1 MRRCGD
7 NPWSESESRR
17 DIIWVACGIFILAL
31 AVRLLYLYESSDNP
45 AFGAPIVDARGYDLI
60 AGRLVTEAK
69 MPEQFFWQQF
79 FYPFFL
85 SAVYLCSN
93 CSVLAAQV
101 VQAVLG
107 GAICV
112 LTFLTGR
119 AVYDRRTGVLAALFV
134 AFCGPLIFHEVDLIA
149 VGWSA
154 FWSLVLIL
162 LLLRV
167 VRRRGNLAFFALGL
181 CGALSIITRPNFTP
195 FLAAGVIWAG
205 LVLYKARTG
214 KFSIARYLSLVI
226 LGFVVIALPVAI
238 QNRRVTGHFG
248 ILPAS
253 GGINFYIGNNPD
265 FEAAEIRVGTQWERL
280 TDMPAEHGVIDDMWQ
295 KQRFFYEKTWG
306 NVASEPVNFLKG
318 LGVKAMQFACSREIP
333 GDTDIYLFRRWSKV
347 LELLVWKAGAF
358 GFPLGL
364 LLPLALIGLVY
375 NRRKTLI
382 PVILFLVAYPL
393 PIILTHVKTRYRAP
407 MIPVL
412 SILAASGCFYLVR
425 STIGRKWLGVAGAIC
440 LGVVTVILC
449 SLPGPFVAEKL
460 DYEAELYFNVGRT
473 LQDTGKIEE
482 AIKNYTQ
489 ALKLKP
495 NYGDVH
501 VCLGI
506 ILSAGGKSEEAI
518 KHYEKAVESDP
529 KDHRVHCGL
538 GGALYR
544 AGRFDEAHQ
553 QFIEAVKLKPH
564 YSEGHKSLGFSFAR
578 QQNSEKAIWH
588 YRQALKYAPDDA
600 DTHRRLGMILARQGN
615 IDEAVAHLEQA
626 TDLRPDFAEAQK
638 ALGIAL
644 ASTGKLDEGC
654 ERIRKAVQLQPQDV
668 DGRYFLGVLL
678 AQRGDV
684 DGAVKEFR
692 EVLRINPNHA
702 AAQSGLNTLLLK
714 SGDSGARN

>member
-1 MRRCGD
+1 
-7 NPWSESESRR
+7 
-17 DIIWVACGIFILAL
+17 LAL

-45 AFGAPIVDARGYDLI
+45 AFGVPIVDARGYDLI

-79 FYPFFL
+79 FYPLFL
-85 SAVYLCSN
+85 SGVYLCSN

-119 AVYDRRTGVLAALFV
+119 AVYDRRTGILAAIFV
-134 AFCGPLIFHEVDLIA
+134 AFCGPLIFHEMDLIA

-167 VRRRGNLAFFALGL
+167 VRQRQRLAFFVLGL
-181 CGALSIITRPNFTP
+181 FGALSIITRPNFAP
-195 FLAAGVIWAG
+195 FFAAGVIWAG
-205 LVLYKARTG
+205 VVLYKARMG
-214 KFSIARYLSLVI
+214 RFFVAGYLSLVI
-226 LGFVVIALPVAI
+226 LGFVAIALPVAI

-265 FEAAEIRVGTQWERL
+265 FEAAEIRVGMQWERL
-280 TDMPAEHGVIDDMWQ
+280 TDMPAEHGVIGDMWQ
-295 KQRFFYEKTWG
+295 KQRFFYEKTWD
-306 NVASEPVNFLKG
+306 NVASEPARFLKG
-318 LGVKAMQFACSREIP
+318 LGVKAMQFSCSREIP

-347 LELLVWKAGAF
+347 LELLVWKAGGF
-358 GFPLGL
+358 GFPLGV

-375 NRRKTLI
+375 NRKKTLI

-412 SILAASGCFYLVR
+412 SILAASGCLYLVR
-425 STIGRKWLGVAGAIC
+425 SAIGRKWLGVAGAIC

-473 LQDTGKIEE
+473 LQDTGRTEE
-482 AIKNYTQ
+482 AIKNYME
-489 ALKLKP
+489 ALKLRP

-501 VCLGI
+501 VCLGM
-506 ILSAGGKSEEAI
+506 ILSAEGRSEEAI
-518 KHYEKAVESDP
+518 KHYEKAVELDP
-529 KDHRVHCGL
+529 TDHGAHCGL

-544 AGRFDEAHQ
+544 AGRLNEAHQ
-553 QFIEAVKLKPH
+553 KFLEAVELKPH
-564 YSEGHKSLGFSFAR
+564 YSEGHKSLGFSFA
-578 QQNSEKAIWH
+578 QQQDFEKAVWH
-588 YRQALKYAPDDA
+588 HKQALKYDPDDA
-600 DTHRRLGMILARQGN
+600 DTHRRLGVILARQGN
-615 IDEAVAHLEQA
+615 PDEAIGHLEEA
-626 TDLRPDFAEAQK
+626 TNLRPDFAEAHK

-654 ERIRKAVQLQPQDV
+654 ESIRNAVELQPQDA
-668 DGRYFLGVLL
+668 DGRYFLAVVL
-678 AQRGDV
+678 AQRGDI

-692 EVLRINPNHA
+692 DVLRINPNHA
-702 AAQSGLNTLLLK
+702 GAQSGLDTLLPK
-714 SGDSGARN
+714 SSDLAPKN